1 MLTREQLLP
10 DRIPPG
16 LDVGR
21 CYRLGL
27 RYRLAGQI
35 SRAKEA
41 LTLVTELDADS
52 DFAKKA
58 QTILKTQLPVGDV
71 PDGAEQRNIEAYNLM
86 DSNPKQAK
94 EIFLDLMN
102 RYPDFEW
109 PFSNYAWM
117 LVSEGDLPKAKSLA
131 KYLLTLNPNHLRS
144 IHLSM
149 QIALMEGNMTE
160 ALVFA
165 ERGQDACEGDT
176 DFKELVQAI
185 ILHKKGEPPQTL
197 PHNLEPGEYLDLAK
211 RYEMFGRLNLAQ
223 KAADLAVAKDGNNGE
238 VSRKAIKFMKRHLPH
253 LPVSEE
259 AEQRLTAACNLKADS
274 PEQSKQALEQLLSDF
289 PQFENPAIILASF
302 HFQDRDLQNA
312 EKFTTMALNINPQSE
327 PAKIFLLQLCMMQEQ
342 FEQALQFMESELVEP
357 DQLTISLDLMRAQC
371 ELAIYHKQRQL
382 HR

>member
-1 MLTREQLLP
+1 MLAREQLLP

-58 QTILKTQLPVGDV
+58 QTILKTQLPAGDV
-71 PDGAEQRNIEAYNLM
+71 PDGAEKRNIEAYNLM

-223 KAADLAVAKDGNNGE
+223 KAADMAVAKDGNNGE

-253 LPVSEE
+253 LPVSDE

-312 EKFTTMALNINPQSE
+312 EKFTKMALNINPQSE